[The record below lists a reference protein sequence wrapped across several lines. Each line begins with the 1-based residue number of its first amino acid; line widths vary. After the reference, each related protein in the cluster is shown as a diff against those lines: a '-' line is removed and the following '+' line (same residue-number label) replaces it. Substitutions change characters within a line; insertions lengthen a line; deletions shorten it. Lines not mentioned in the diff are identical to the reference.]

1 MVELEGR
8 TICNLVGWFG
18 MRSCRKEYIT
28 AFLICDFLFSYSLP
42 HLVVFSMY
50 TCNLHWFIFIPVL
63 FTFVLDFSEQFD
75 GGSFAK
81 LFVGSVPRTATEE
94 DVSQSIHIPKKKK
107 KNGCYAIFALLS
119 CYCFMLLMSCL
130 FWCQIRPLFEDHG
143 NVIEVALIKDKRT
156 GQQQGMCRC

>member
-8 TICNLVGWFG
+8 TICNLVGRFG
-18 MRSCRKEYIT
+18 MRNCRKEYIT

-42 HLVVFSMY
+42 HLFVFSLY

-107 KNGCYAIFALLS
+107 KKWLLCYICPVILLLF
-119 CYCFMLLMSCL
+119 YVVDVMLILMSDSPSVWRSWKCYRGC
-130 FWCQIRPLFEDHG
+130 FD
-143 NVIEVALIKDKRT
+143 
-156 GQQQGMCRC
+156 

>member
-1 MVELEGR
+1 MQSSGSV
-8 TICNLVGWFG
+8 G

-50 TCNLHWFIFIPVL
+50 TYNLHWFIFIPVL
-63 FTFVLDFSEQFD
+63 FTFELDFSEQFD

-107 KNGCYAIFALLS
+107 KWLLCYICPVILLLF
-119 CYCFMLLMSCL
+119 YVVDVMLILMSDS
-130 FWCQIRPLFEDHG
+130 PS
-143 NVIEVALIKDKRT
+143 V
-156 GQQQGMCRC
+156 

>member
-8 TICNLVGWFG
+8 TICNLVGRFG
-18 MRSCRKEYIT
+18 MRNCRKEYIT

-42 HLVVFSMY
+42 HLFVFSLY

-107 KNGCYAIFALLS
+107 KMVVMLYLPCYPVIVLCCWCHAYFDVRFALCLKIME
-119 CYCFMLLMSCL
+119 ML
-130 FWCQIRPLFEDHG
+130 
-143 NVIEVALIKDKRT
+143 
-156 GQQQGMCRC
+156 

>member
-8 TICNLVGWFG
+8 TICNLVGRFG
-18 MRSCRKEYIT
+18 MRNCRKEYIT

-42 HLVVFSMY
+42 HLFVFSLY

-107 KNGCYAIFALLS
+107 KWLLCYICPVILLLF
-119 CYCFMLLMSCL
+119 YVVDVMLILMSDS
-130 FWCQIRPLFEDHG
+130 PS
-143 NVIEVALIKDKRT
+143 V
-156 GQQQGMCRC
+156 

>member
-8 TICNLVGWFG
+8 TICNLVGRFG

-42 HLVVFSMY
+42 HLFVFSLY

-94 DVSQSIHIPKKKK
+94 DVSQSIHIQKKWLL
-107 KNGCYAIFALLS
+107 CYFCPVILLLF
-119 CYCFMLLMSCL
+119 YVVDVKLILMSDS
-130 FWCQIRPLFEDHG
+130 PS
-143 NVIEVALIKDKRT
+143 V
-156 GQQQGMCRC
+156 